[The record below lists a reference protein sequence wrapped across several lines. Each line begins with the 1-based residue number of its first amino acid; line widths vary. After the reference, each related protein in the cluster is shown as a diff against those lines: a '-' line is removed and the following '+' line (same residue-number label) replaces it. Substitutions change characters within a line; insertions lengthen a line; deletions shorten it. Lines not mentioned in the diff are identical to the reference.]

1 MTVSGDLVNASPGD
15 VRKLAKALEHYEQKL
30 IEITKE
36 AEKAISAARWGDK
49 QKEKFEARFKDFS
62 KQSRNFVGG
71 EVKQMVQSLNGL
83 ASHLERARD
92 HRF

>member
-1 MTVSGDLVNASPGD
+1 MSGDLVNASPAD
-15 VRKLAKALEHYEQKL
+15 VRKLAKSLENYERKL

-36 AEKAISAARWGDK
+36 AEKAINAARWGDK
-49 QKEKFEARFKDFS
+49 QKDKFEARFKDFS

-92 HRF
+92 QRF